1 MDNTMNFSYMTR
13 FAHAMIKTCQMTG
26 SRTGGT
32 DSVSSGKGVN
42 LGTTQSQFPNFYDKL
57 VEKGESGKDVIES
70 ENVSATKEMSMA
82 EYKLYLYDKIA
93 ALPVHSSNIYDS
105 VSVQISDAG
114 LEAMKND
121 PEYERWVLDC
131 LKTNFQYPDPWSSMC
146 GGKFVVFYF
155 GATKEESHAESW
167 RLGFRNGNG
176 QKLFNEKAKDSFWER
191 RKKRREELLA
201 QLEELEEKKALAKRM
216 ARSAYFME
224 LSAVRPEMVE
234 SAARLDSDQLA
245 MQIFSSFKANI
256 LLESFHGKKG

>member
-13 FAHAMIKTCQMTG
+13 FAHAMIKTCQTQNNRVN
-26 SRTGGT
+26 ST
-32 DSVSSGKGVN
+32 DGAD
-42 LGTTQSQFPNFYDKL
+42 FYDKL
-57 VEKGESGKDVIES
+57 IDKSESGKDVQES
-70 ENVSATKEMSMA
+70 LSPTQAMSMA

-93 ALPVHSSNIYDS
+93 ALPVHSSNMQDS

-121 PEYERWVLDC
+121 PEYEQWVLDC
-131 LKTNFQYPDPWSSMC
+131 LKTNFQYPDPWSSMS
-146 GGKFVVFYF
+146 GGKFAVFYF

-191 RKKRREELLA
+191 RKKRRQELLA

-216 ARSAYFME
+216 ARSAYYTE
-224 LSAVRPEMVE
+224 LSSVRPETDGQTE
-234 SAARLDSDQLA
+234 PFNCDRLA